1 MKNLSRKSRTTNNQG
16 DKSLDK
22 SDPSIEL
29 NIKRNKVLVVDD
41 HPANVKLITAVL
53 KRDYEIIPAYSG
65 EEALEKLDSEK
76 PDIVLLDIMMPGID
90 GYEVCKRIKQA
101 DSTCFTPVV
110 MITALSDVEDR
121 IKAIEVDADD
131 FLTKPINSQ
140 ELITRTRSLLKAK
153 HFHDQLVE
161 SKAIIEAH
169 NDFRIILTNLLP
181 YLFKIIDSNKKAEV
195 IHQMSEQ
202 VELYLWTKHILKPP
216 ENMLEMGQTFCTLMN
231 KLGGNFSIDEIDD
244 KGFML
249 LNTKCPWSDANINP
263 MYCMLG
269 KAIFTRVGI
278 RLYNDISVNIEK
290 TIADGDRNCC
300 YKILC

>member
-1 MKNLSRKSRTTNNQG
+1 MTILEGKENMKRS
-16 DKSLDK
+16 
-22 SDPSIEL
+22 
-29 NIKRNKVLVVDD
+29 KVLVVDD
-41 HPANVKLITAVL
+41 QPANVKLITAVL
-53 KRDYEIIPAYSG
+53 KRDYEIIPAYGG
-65 EEALEKLDSEK
+65 EEALEKVDSEN
-76 PDIVLLDIMMPGID
+76 PDIVLLDIMMPEID

-121 IKAIEVDADD
+121 IKAIEVGADD

-161 SKAIIEAH
+161 SKAIIEAQ

-181 YLFKIIDSNKKAEV
+181 YLFRIIDSNKRAEV

-202 VELYLWTKHILKPP
+202 VEVFLRTKYIQKSP
-216 ENMLEMGQTFCTLMN
+216 ENMLEMAQTFCTLMN
-231 KLGGNFSIDEIDD
+231 RLGGNFSIDEIDD
-244 KGFML
+244 NGFML
-249 LNTKCPWSDANINP
+249 LNTKCPWSDTNINP

-269 KAIFTRVGI
+269 KAIFTRVGL
-278 RLYNDISVNIEK
+278 RLYSDISVDIEK
-290 TIADGDRNCC
+290 TIADGDNNCC